1 MVESQ
6 FYAVADSLESDLM
19 IRFLFFIKITLFRNL
34 SFERFEMDINL
45 KVMSE
50 IQFHRY
56 AIQVT

>member
-34 SFERFEMDINL
+34 SFERFEMDINQ